1 MLTKNE
7 IKKRIKEIKD
17 YALENDVPIVL
28 DGGLEIILDE
38 IKKINAKK
46 ILEVG
51 CAIAYSSINMALSSD
66 DIIVHTI
73 ERNEKMYNKA
83 IENVKRMELEDRIK
97 IFYADALELDD
108 DLLFDDY
115 DLIFV
120 DAAKAQYIK
129 FFEKYEKHL
138 RIGGII
144 ISDNLAFHGLAEK
157 WREGDNSMSR
167 DLRALMRK
175 VNKFID
181 WLKANDKYETTFYD
195 QGDGVAVSKKINL

>member
-1 MLTKNE
+1 MLTKKE
-7 IKKRIKEIKD
+7 TTKRINDIKA

-38 IKKINAKK
+38 IKKNKVKK

-51 CAIAYSSINMALSSD
+51 CAIGYSSINMALASE

-83 IENVKRMELEDRIK
+83 IENVKRMELEDKIK
-97 IFYADALELDD
+97 IFYSDALTLDD
-108 DLLFDDY
+108 DLLFYDY

-138 RIGGII
+138 KIGGII
-144 ISDNLAFHGLAEK
+144 ISDNLSFHGLAEK

-181 WLKANDKYETTFYD
+181 WLKENDKYETVFYD
-195 QGDGVAVSKKINL
+195 QGDGVAVSKKLK

>member
-1 MLTKNE
+1 MLAKKET
-7 IKKRIKEIKD
+7 IKRIKDIKA

-38 IKKINAKK
+38 IKKNKVKK

-51 CAIAYSSINMALSSD
+51 CAIGYSSINMALASE

-97 IFYADALELDD
+97 IFYSDALTLDE
-108 DLLFDDY
+108 DLLFYDY

-138 RIGGII
+138 KIGGII
-144 ISDNLAFHGLAEK
+144 ISDNLSFHGLAEK

-181 WLKANDKYETTFYD
+181 WLKENDKYETVFYD
-195 QGDGVAVSKKINL
+195 QGDGVAVSKKIK